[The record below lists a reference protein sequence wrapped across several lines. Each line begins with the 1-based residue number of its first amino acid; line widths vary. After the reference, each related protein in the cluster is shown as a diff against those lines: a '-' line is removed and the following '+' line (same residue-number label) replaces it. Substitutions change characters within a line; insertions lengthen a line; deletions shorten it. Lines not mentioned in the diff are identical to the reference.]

1 MIKAAVFEDIR
12 RIVYKEDYPE
22 PIVAKDKVIVK
33 VHYCGICGS
42 DITNYKLKLYQV
54 PLIMGHEFTGEVVE
68 IGENVSGV
76 KIGDNVCGVNVA
88 LDLSERKLSGMGIFE
103 DGGFAEYVK
112 VPIEYLF
119 HIPKNISTKEAVMI
133 ESFANAVRGTRLS
146 NIEDNQNILIIGGG
160 NIGLCFLKYLLN
172 QKNPNY
178 IGIIEPHNYLREK
191 ALQFGAT
198 DSFPPSITKIKSFIK
213 SYGEPFFIFDCAGNE
228 KSMLMAMNLIKRGGT
243 ILLEG
248 LYKGTVI
255 FPLSIINSK
264 EICIKGCISHDRKD
278 ILNSIDFFAKKKVN
292 ANDYISKIISLKE
305 MQDTFKM
312 ILTPGERKFIKII
325 VKID

>member
-1 MIKAAVFEDIR
+1 MIKAAVFEDIQ
-12 RIVYKEDYPE
+12 RIVYKEDYPK
-22 PIVAKDKVIVK
+22 PIIGKDDVIVK

-42 DITNYKLKLYQV
+42 DITNFKLKLYQV

-68 IGENVSGV
+68 VGENVSGV
-76 KIGDNVCGVNVA
+76 KPGEKVCGINVA
-88 LDLSERKLSGMGIFE
+88 LDLSQRKLSGMGIFE

-112 VPIEYLF
+112 VPLEYLF
-119 HIPKNISTKEAVMI
+119 RIPKNISTKEAVMI

-172 QKNPNY
+172 EKNPNY
-178 IGIIEPHNYLREK
+178 IGVIEPHIYLREK
-191 ALQFGAT
+191 CMQFGAT
-198 DSFPPSITKIKSFIK
+198 DAFSPSMTKIKRFIK
-213 SYGEPFFIFDCAGNE
+213 SYGEPSFIFDCAGNE
-228 KSMLMAMNLIKRGGT
+228 KSMLMAINLIKKGGT

-248 LYKGTVI
+248 LYKGTIV
-255 FPLSIINSK
+255 FPMSIINSK
-264 EICIKGCISHDRKD
+264 EICIKGCISHDRED
-278 ILNSIDFFAKKKVN
+278 ILNSIDFFDNNEVN
-292 ANDYISKIISLKE
+292 ADDYISKIISLKD

-312 ILTPGERKFIKII
+312 ILSPGERKFIKII

>member
-1 MIKAAVFEDIR
+1 MIKAAVFEDIQK
-12 RIVYKEDYPE
+12 IVYKEDYPK
-22 PIVAKDKVIVK
+22 PTVGKDEVIVK

-42 DITNYKLKLYQV
+42 DITNFKLKLYQV

-68 IGENVSGV
+68 VGENVLRV
-76 KIGDNVCGVNVA
+76 KLGEKVCGINVA
-88 LDLSERKLSGMGIFE
+88 LDLSQRKLSGMGIFE

-146 NIEDNQNILIIGGG
+146 NIEDNQNIFIIGGG

-172 QKNPNY
+172 EKNPNY
-178 IGIIEPHNYLREK
+178 IGVIEPHIYLKEK
-191 ALQFGAT
+191 SLQFGAT
-198 DSFPPSITKIKSFIK
+198 DAFPPSMTKIKRFIK
-213 SYGEPFFIFDCAGNE
+213 SYGEPSFIFDCAGNE
-228 KSMLMAMNLIKRGGT
+228 KSMLMAINLIKKGGT

-255 FPLSIINSK
+255 FPMSLINSK
-264 EICIKGCISHDRKD
+264 EICIKGCLSHDRED
-278 ILNSIDFFAKKKVN
+278 ILNSINFFAKKKVN
-292 ANDYISKIISLKE
+292 ADEYISKIISLKD